1 MRLVRETDRL
11 GRNAWEHGL
20 RVRRRKTFRRRRA
33 GLIFFSIFAILALTG
48 AVSSALTGVPPEAR
62 GEIARVE
69 APALDRAPEA
79 IDRQALERLAA
90 EREARREAAEKKR
103 EAREEEK
110 RRKQQEKREQEKRS
124 AAREKEK
131 ESKAPPPPSD
141 PTLYLTVPKLG
152 IYSHTVRNDSS
163 SWALDMG
170 AMKLPT
176 SAHPWQKNGNTY
188 IAGHRIGWPGTQ
200 SYYQFY
206 NLPSMVAGDAVYLTD
221 TNGTVYEYRVSE
233 VFAVSPSENWVTA
246 PVAGRDMVTLQTCTE
261 SPTDWW
267 TIGEDLM
274 NSTPQS
280 GRLIVRA
287 DRVT

>member
-1 MRLVRETDRL
+1 MDRIDTRRGS
-11 GRNAWEHGL
+11 GRPPG
-20 RVRRRKTFRRRRA
+20 RRPKGTRDFRKFRRRRIGASLVLCPLLLLGLYWVVA
-33 GLIFFSIFAILALTG
+33 GLL
-48 AVSSALTGVPPEAR
+48 SALSSMGGDEDSLQKIDIASLAIASGVVQGMQETG
-62 GEIARVE
+62 
-69 APALDRAPEA
+69 
-79 IDRQALERLAA
+79 LEVA
-90 EREARREAAEKKR
+90 ETG
-103 EAREEEK
+103 EAREEGEREAIQAK
-110 RRKQQEKREQEKRS
+110 EEVRQKEQEKRG

-170 AMKLPT
+170 AIKLPT

-206 NLPSMVAGDAVYLTD
+206 NLPSMVAGDVVYLTD

-267 TIGEDLM
+267 TIGDDLM

-280 GRLIVRA
+280 GRLVVRA